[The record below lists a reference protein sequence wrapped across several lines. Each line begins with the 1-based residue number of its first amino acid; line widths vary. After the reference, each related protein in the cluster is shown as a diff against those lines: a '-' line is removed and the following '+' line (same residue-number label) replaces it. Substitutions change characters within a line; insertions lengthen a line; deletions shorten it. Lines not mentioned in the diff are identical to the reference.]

1 MAGLMDELMGSLGGG
16 GGLGGLLGGLTGG
29 GDSAANEQ
37 AANLGVQAILG
48 GLARNSE
55 DPQGAAALAAT
66 LDRHDGSV
74 LDDPA
79 AALADPTTLADGQK
93 ILGHVFGSDQE
104 SVTRNI
110 AAKSGMDVGSIAKM
124 LPALAPVVMG
134 MLGRKKA
141 QGGLDADALS
151 GALKQESSGFD
162 LGDIL
167 GSLGGLSGLASGSG
181 SGRDGGGARGGIMS
195 MLKGLLGRR

>member
-16 GGLGGLLGGLTGG
+16 GGLSALLGGLGATGG
-29 GDSAANEQ
+29 GSNPAGGEQ
-37 AANLGVQAILG
+37 AATLGLQAILG

-55 DPQGAAALAAT
+55 DPRGAASLAAT

-79 AALADPTTLADGQK
+79 SALSDPSTLADGQK
-93 ILGHVFGSDQE
+93 ILGHVFGGDQE
-104 SVTRNI
+104 AVTRNI

-141 QGGLDADALS
+141 EGALDPAGLS

-167 GSLGGLSGLASGSG
+167 GSLGGLGALTGGGSG
-181 SGRDGGGARGGIMS
+181 GSGGGIMS